1 MINIE
6 ENYVGGG
13 PIASSTSAVNYV
25 DVPMS
30 LLTTSSY
37 YPATLNTQ
45 FLLTMQPNVSGRY
58 LYTQILDSSGVAQSF
73 TFHKFRRYA
82 SGYNANSSNNTTS
95 FESYYPVYNNTGY
108 KGINILINAKSVSSG
123 GNYAPTIY
131 MMQDYQYS
139 SSTPMTEHVTIQPRY
154 NAAISWAT
162 IRFYFDSPSG
172 AYVGNYDLYAGV

>member
-13 PIASSTSAVNYV
+13 SIASSTSAVNYV

-45 FLLTMQPNVSGRY
+45 FLLRTEPNISGRY
-58 LYTQILDSSGVAQSF
+58 LYTQILDSSGVAQAF
-73 TFHKFRRYA
+73 TFHKFRRYG
-82 SGYNANSSNNTTS
+82 SGYNAASSGSTTS
-95 FESYYPVYNNTGY
+95 FATYYPVYLNTGY
-108 KGINILINAKSVSSG
+108 RGINVLINAKSVSTNG
-123 GNYAPTIY
+123 VDAPTIY
-131 MMQDYQYS
+131 MMQDYQYGS
-139 SSTPMTEHVTIQPRY
+139 TTPMTEHVTIQPRY
-154 NAAISWAT
+154 NAAMSWAT
-162 IRFYFDSPSG
+162 IRFYFDNTSG